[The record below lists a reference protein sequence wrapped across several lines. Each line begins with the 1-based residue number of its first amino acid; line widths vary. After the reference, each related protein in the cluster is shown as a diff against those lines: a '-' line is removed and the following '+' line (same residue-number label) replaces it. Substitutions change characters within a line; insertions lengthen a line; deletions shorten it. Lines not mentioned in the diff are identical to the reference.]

1 MVFSSTFNNISVIS
15 RWSVLLVE
23 DTRVPRENHRPDRYL
38 DKYERVYFH
47 GEDPNKKE
55 FDDDNDHA
63 PARKKVKLPL
73 FGIPLSYN
81 QEQHKVTG
89 QYYYLFFIWIA

>member
-1 MVFSSTFNNISVIS
+1 M
-15 RWSVLLVE
+15 
-23 DTRVPRENHRPDRYL
+23 H
-38 DKYERVYFH
+38 FH

-73 FGIPLSYN
+73 FGIPLTYN
-81 QEQHKVTG
+81 HEQHKVTG
-89 QYYYLFFIWIA
+89 NSRKCITIL